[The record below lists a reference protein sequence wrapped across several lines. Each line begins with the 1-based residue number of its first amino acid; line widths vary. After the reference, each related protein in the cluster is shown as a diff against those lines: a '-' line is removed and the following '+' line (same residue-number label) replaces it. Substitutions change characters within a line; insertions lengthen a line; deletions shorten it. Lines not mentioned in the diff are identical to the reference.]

1 MMQVFKEVH
10 SQNVVLQILNA
21 TFLVLILNKGGASDV
36 NNFKPINLVGSLHKI
51 LAKVLTNRLKRVI
64 GKVVSNNQNA
74 LVRARQILDATL
86 APNEAIN
93 SRKRSSNAGLVCKLN
108 IEKAYDHVN
117 WKFLLSVLEKME
129 FGPKWRQWILFCIYT
144 VRMVVLVNGS
154 PTNFFSTPRGPRQG
168 DPFSP
173 YLFVLIMEAFSGL
186 IAKAEEGGF
195 IMDFKV
201 VARGGE
207 GVQVSHLL
215 FVDDTLLFCE
225 DNKDQLKFWK

>member
-64 GKVVSNNQNA
+64 GKVVLNNQNA

-93 SRKRSSNAGLVCKLN
+93 SRK
-108 IEKAYDHVN
+108 
-117 WKFLLSVLEKME
+117 
-129 FGPKWRQWILFCIYT
+129 
-144 VRMVVLVNGS
+144 
-154 PTNFFSTPRGPRQG
+154 
-168 DPFSP
+168 
-173 YLFVLIMEAFSGL
+173 
-186 IAKAEEGGF
+186 
-195 IMDFKV
+195 
-201 VARGGE
+201 
-207 GVQVSHLL
+207 
-215 FVDDTLLFCE
+215 
-225 DNKDQLKFWK
+225 